1 MSLNT
6 IATNLAELEGL
17 VGPFQGVR
25 VSQAVR
31 TGAMKKGVN
40 VLLVLKTVDDAFRGN
55 LINRPPHFF
64 CL

>member
-55 LINRPPHFF
+55 LINRPPHIF
-64 CL
+64 